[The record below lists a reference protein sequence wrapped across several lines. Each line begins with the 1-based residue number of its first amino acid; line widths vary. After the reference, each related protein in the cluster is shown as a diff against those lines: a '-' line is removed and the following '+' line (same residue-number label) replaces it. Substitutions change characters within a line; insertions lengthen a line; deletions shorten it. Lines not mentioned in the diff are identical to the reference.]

1 MAIEGL
7 RYHIGFSM
15 IKNLNLR
22 LAETLL
28 TRIGSEEAFFTME
41 SHALKSL
48 SQLPEALCTDK
59 YRQELLERARKEENF
74 ILSNDIETLYFNG
87 RYYPSRLKNC
97 EDGPVMLYLLGSV
110 NLEAKHIISI
120 VGTRHAT
127 PYGID
132 ITSRIISGLAERLN
146 DLVVVSGLAYGIDV
160 AAHKAALDN
169 DIPTIAVNAH
179 PLNTVYPAD
188 HRGVAVQM
196 VRKGGGMLSEYNTT
210 DMVHKGNFLARNRI
224 IAGISD
230 VTIIVESDSKG
241 GSLVTARLAQEYN
254 RDVFAVP
261 GRITDKYSRGTLCLI
276 ANNKAQIFTDVDE
289 FIEELGWQTHVER
302 IERELPLEIDLSPEQ
317 QSIYD
322 FLTAHP
328 ASRVFDIVNGT
339 GLPIGSLKNLLFEME
354 MNDLVISMAG
364 GLYSA
369 L

>member
-1 MAIEGL
+1 
-7 RYHIGFSM
+7 
-15 IKNLNLR
+15 
-22 LAETLL
+22 
-28 TRIGSEEAFFTME
+28 
-41 SHALKSL
+41 
-48 SQLPEALCTDK
+48 
-59 YRQELLERARKEENF
+59 
-74 ILSNDIETLYFNG
+74 
-87 RYYPSRLKNC
+87 
-97 EDGPVMLYLLGSV
+97 
-110 NLEAKHIISI
+110 
-120 VGTRHAT
+120 
-127 PYGID
+127 
-132 ITSRIISGLAERLN
+132 
-146 DLVVVSGLAYGIDV
+146 
-160 AAHKAALDN
+160 
-169 DIPTIAVNAH
+169 
-179 PLNTVYPAD
+179 
-188 HRGVAVQM
+188 
-196 VRKGGGMLSEYNTT
+196 MLSEYNTT

-302 IERELPLEIDLSPEQ
+302 IERELPLEIELSPEQ